1 MRAGRLD
8 RRITLQRFTATQDAY
23 GEPIE
28 TWADYVTV
36 WARVEPLR
44 GRERFEAQ
52 REHAEVDTRFH
63 LRYRDDLTVEDRIT
77 YEGDLYDIEAIL
89 ETGRHEGL
97 EILGRAVQ
105 P

>member
-8 RRITLQRFTATQDAY
+8 RRITFQRFASTQDEF
-23 GEPIE
+23 GQPIE
-28 TWADYVTV
+28 TWSDYATV

-63 LRYRDDLTVEDRIT
+63 IRYRADITVLDRIA
-77 YEGDLYDIEAIL
+77 YEGDLYDIEAVI
-89 ETGRHEGL
+89 ETGRHQGL
-97 EILGRAVQ
+97 EILGRAVK